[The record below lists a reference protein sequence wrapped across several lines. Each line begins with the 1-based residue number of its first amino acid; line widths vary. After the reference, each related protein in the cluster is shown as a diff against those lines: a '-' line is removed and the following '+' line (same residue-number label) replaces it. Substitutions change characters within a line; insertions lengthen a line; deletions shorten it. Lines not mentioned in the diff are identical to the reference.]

1 MTTKIVP
8 CTLSD
13 LAALQQVSRRTF
25 TETFGDANTPEDLA
39 AYLATAYSTQQLTQ
53 ELTQPTTTFDFI
65 QVAGQVAGYLKLNWD
80 ASQSEHRG
88 SHSLEI
94 ERIYILPAYKR
105 QGLGK
110 ALYQHAVARARR
122 LHKTTIW
129 LGVWEHNQPARKFY
143 ERMGFQQIG
152 DHVFQLGSD
161 AQRDLI
167 LQTTLV

>member
-1 MTTKIVP
+1 MTTQIVP
-8 CTLSD
+8 CTLGD
-13 LAALQQVSRRTF
+13 LATLQRVSRQTF
-25 TETFGDANTPEDLA
+25 ADTFGEANTPEDLA
-39 AYLATAYSTQQLTQ
+39 AYLDTAYSSQQLTK
-53 ELTQPTTTFDFI
+53 ELTQATTTFDFI
-65 QVAGQVAGYLKLNWD
+65 LVDGQVAGYLKLNWD
-80 ASQSEHRG
+80 ASQSEPCG
-88 SHSLEI
+88 NQSLEI

-105 QGLGK
+105 QGLGRT
-110 ALYQHAVARARR
+110 LYQHAVERAQR

-129 LGVWEHNQPARKFY
+129 LGVWEHNRPARKFY